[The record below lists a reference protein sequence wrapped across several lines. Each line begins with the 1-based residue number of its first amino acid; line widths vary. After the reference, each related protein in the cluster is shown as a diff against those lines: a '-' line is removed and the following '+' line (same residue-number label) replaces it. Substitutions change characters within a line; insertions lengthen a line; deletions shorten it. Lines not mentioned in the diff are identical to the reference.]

1 MIINCNL
8 EKCSECI
15 EESNRLNLCS
25 KCKIKEGYFH
35 LNLGINLMMEIKIIV
50 FGVKKKS
57 NIKVRY
63 SQCISNCVS

>member
-25 KCKIKEGYFH
+25 KCKIKEGYFP
-35 LNLGINLMMEIKIIV
+35 LNIGINIKTEINIILLCE
-50 FGVKKKS
+50 KKS
-57 NIKVRY
+57 NIKARY
-63 SQCISNCVS
+63 SKLIPNCVS

>member
-35 LNLGINLMMEIKIIV
+35 LNFGINLMMEIKIIV
-50 FGVKKKS
+50 FGVKK
-57 NIKVRY
+57 IKY
-63 SQCISNCVS
+63 